1 MIKYLLLL
9 AALTGMTFA
18 EVAKIEFKEGDR
30 IVFVG
35 NTFAERMVR
44 YGYFES
50 VMYRLFPTHKL
61 TFRNLGW
68 SGDEIWAGNGTADGN
83 AWSNDPLTTQ
93 IRPLHFGTQKEHLT
107 EQKADVIFACYG
119 MNESFAGTEM
129 LGKFEHDL
137 SAWVDAQLKENYSGK
152 GAPRI
157 VLVSP
162 ICHEKL
168 KGQPDPT
175 EHNKS
180 LEAYTATM
188 KNVAEA
194 KGVAFA
200 DVFNLT
206 QAFYIR
212 SDSGG
217 RFTINGI
224 HLTNFG
230 YKTVGAKLA
239 IALSGIKPPE
249 GVPEDRIGEIE
260 NTIEKLSSPH
270 RELDKLDKA
279 VNEKNLWFFHRYH
292 ALNGEYIYGRRK
304 EPFGVVSF
312 PPEMNKLDQI
322 IEAAD
327 QKIWDAA
334 KPESKPKP

>member
-1 MIKYLLLL
+1 MLKRLLLLL
-9 AALTGMTFA
+9 ALASPAFA
-18 EVAKIEFKEGDR
+18 EPAKIEFKEGDR

-35 NTFAERMVR
+35 NTFAERMVH

-50 VMYRLFPTHKL
+50 AMHRLYPKHKL

-83 AWSNDPLTTQ
+83 AWSDDPLTTQ

-107 EQKADVIFACYG
+107 EQKADVIIACYG

-137 SAWVDAQLKENYSGK
+137 STWVDAQLKDNYSGK

-162 ICHEKL
+162 IYHEKL
-168 KGQPDPT
+168 EGQSDPE

-180 LEAYTATM
+180 LEAYTETM

-194 KGVAFA
+194 KGVGFA
-200 DVFNLT
+200 DMFKLT
-206 QAFYIR
+206 KICCTLGKGKIY
-212 SDSGG
+212 
-217 RFTINGI
+217 TINGI
-224 HLTNFG
+224 HLTDFG
-230 YKTVGAKLA
+230 YETVGVYLAEELYGIIQSPGGGVTEDKVAK
-239 IALSGIKPPE
+239 I
-249 GVPEDRIGEIE
+249 EDGMM
-260 NTIEKLSSPH
+260 KLSTADP
-270 RELDKLDKA
+270 ELEKA

-312 PPEMNKLDQI
+312 PPEMSKLDQI
-322 IEAAD
+322 IQAAD
-327 QKIWDAA
+327 EKIWEAA